1 MSKKVLL
8 VDDDE
13 MLRKMTNALLTKQGF
28 DVIAVEDGP
37 KTLEQLKTARPD
49 IILLDV
55 MMPGMDGFTVCRE
68 IRANPA
74 TARIPIIMLTAL
86 DSVENKVKG
95 FEAGADDYLSKPCDT
110 AELVARINVMIR
122 RAEASTPQVTAPATT
137 VAREAAR
144 TIAVFSLRGGSGVS
158 TIAVNLVAGLSQL
171 WEMQVALVDMV
182 AVAGQTALFL
192 NQSLRNTWADV
203 CKMEVIDE
211 DAVLGAML
219 PHESRVRTLASP
231 RRPEES
237 ELLTPE
243 KVRTTIEV
251 LRSTFPYVVLDMS
264 HDLSERSLTALDQS
278 DVILII
284 TQPEI
289 AIPARRQHGHGD
301 FRSPEIPGTKENL
314 HHLELDLPTPGTGF
328 QRYRTDAQ
336 VQNRPDPAL
345 RGGRIHHRLERRQP
359 AGAFRPR
366 RRTGRH
372 FRGYRHGAQQGRAA
386 QGAPRTAHIGLE
398 TRGGTHPQQE
408 TGVNPPPRQALLVGS
423 IITAGER
430 VWLY

>member
-1 MSKKVLL
+1 MPKQILL

-13 MLRKMTNALLTKQGF
+13 MLRKMTRALLARQGF

-37 KTLEQLKTARPD
+37 KTLDQLKTTRPD

-95 FEAGADDYLSKPCDT
+95 FEAGADDYLAKPCDT
-110 AELVARINVMIR
+110 IELVARINVLIR
-122 RAEASTPQVTAPATT
+122 RAEAQAPQIAVPATT
-137 VAREAAR
+137 IARETAR
-144 TIAVFSLRGGSGVS
+144 TIAVFSLRGGAGVS
-158 TIAVNLVAGLSQL
+158 TISVNVAAGLSQL

-182 AVAGQTALFL
+182 AVAGQSALFL
-192 NQSLRNTWADV
+192 NQSLRNTWTDL

-211 DAVLGAML
+211 DAVLSAML

-237 ELLTPE
+237 ELLTTE
-243 KVRTTIEV
+243 KVRTTLEL
-251 LRSTFPYVVLDMS
+251 LRSTFPYVVLDMP

-278 DVILII
+278 DIILII

-289 AIPARRQHGHGD
+289 ASLRAASMAMEIFEALKFNEHKKVYIILNWTFPRHGLAFKDIERMLKSKIDLILPYAADEFVTALNIGNPPVLSD
-301 FRSPEIPGTKENL
+301 PESPLGVIFEDIAMALSK
-314 HHLELDLPTPGTGF
+314 
-328 QRYRTDAQ
+328 DAQ
-336 VQNRPDPAL
+336 LKVRPERPTMAWK
-345 RGGRIHHRLERRQP
+345 RVTERIRNKKQK
-359 AGAFRPR
+359 
-366 RRTGRH
+366 
-372 FRGYRHGAQQGRAA
+372 
-386 QGAPRTAHIGLE
+386 
-398 TRGGTHPQQE
+398 
-408 TGVNPPPRQALLVGS
+408 
-423 IITAGER
+423 
-430 VWLY
+430 

>member
-13 MLRKMTNALLTKQGF
+13 MLRKITNALLTKQGF
-28 DVIAVEDGP
+28 EVITVEDGP
-37 KTLEQLKTARPD
+37 KTLEQLKTTRPD

-55 MMPGMDGFTVCRE
+55 LMPGMDGFTVCRA

-74 TARIPIIMLTAL
+74 IARIPIIMLTAL

-122 RAEASTPQVTAPATT
+122 RAEVNAPQAAASATSA
-137 VAREAAR
+137 AREAAR

-158 TIAVNLVAGLSQL
+158 TIAVNLAAGLSQL

-182 AVAGQTALFL
+182 AVAGQSALFL

-251 LRSTFPYVVLDMS
+251 LRSAFPYVVLDMP

-278 DVILII
+278 DVILVI

-289 AIPARRQHGHGD
+289 ASLRAASMAMEIFEALKYHEQKKIYIILNWTFPRQGLAFKDIERMLKSKIDLILPYAADEFITALNVGNPPVL
-301 FRSPEIPGTKENL
+301 SAPEGQLGIIFEDIAMALSK
-314 HHLELDLPTPGTGF
+314 DS
-328 QRYRTDAQ
+328 QRK
-336 VQNRPDPAL
+336 VRPEQPAL
-345 RGGRIHHRLERRQP
+345 AWKRVAERIRSKK
-359 AGAFRPR
+359 
-366 RRTGRH
+366 
-372 FRGYRHGAQQGRAA
+372 QG
-386 QGAPRTAHIGLE
+386 
-398 TRGGTHPQQE
+398 
-408 TGVNPPPRQALLVGS
+408 
-423 IITAGER
+423 
-430 VWLY
+430 

>member
-1 MSKKVLL
+1 MMPKKVLL
-8 VDDDE
+8 VDDDD
-13 MLRKMTNALLTKQGF
+13 MLRKMTNALLARQGY
-28 DVIAVEDGP
+28 DVFAVEDGP
-37 KTLEQLKTARPD
+37 RTLEYLKTNSPD

-68 IRANPA
+68 IRANPT

-95 FEAGADDYLSKPCDT
+95 FEAGADDYLAKPCDT

-122 RAEASTPQVTAPATT
+122 RAEANAPQVTAPVAR

-158 TIAVNLVAGLSQL
+158 TIAVNLAAGLSQL
-171 WEMQVALVDMV
+171 WGMQVALVDMV
-182 AVAGQTALFL
+182 SVAGQSALFL
-192 NQSLRNTWADV
+192 NQSLRNTWADL
-203 CKMEVIDE
+203 CKMDVIDE
-211 DAVLGAML
+211 DAVLSAML

-251 LRSTFPYVVLDMS
+251 LRSTFSYVVLDMP

-289 AIPARRQHGHGD
+289 ASLRATSMAMEIFDALKYNEQKKIYIILNWTFPRQGLAFKD
-301 FRSPEIPGTKENL
+301 IERMLKSKI
-314 HHLELDLPTPGTGF
+314 DLILPYAADEF
-328 QRYRTDAQ
+328 
-336 VQNRPDPAL
+336 VNAL
-345 RGGRIHHRLERRQP
+345 N
-359 AGAFRPR
+359 
-366 RRTGRH
+366 
-372 FRGYRHGAQQGRAA
+372 
-386 QGAPRTAHIGLE
+386 IG
-398 TRGGTHPQQE
+398 
-408 TGVNPPPRQALLVGS
+408 NPPVLSDPEGSLGVIFEDIAMALSKDSQLKVRPEQP
-423 IITAGER
+423 TLAWKRVAER
-430 VWLY
+430 IRNKKQG

>member
-1 MSKKVLL
+1 MSKIVLL

-13 MLRKMTNALLTKQGF
+13 MLRKMTNILLAKQGF

-37 KTLEQLKTARPD
+37 KALEQLKITLPD

-55 MMPGMDGFTVCRE
+55 LMPGMDGFTVCRE
-68 IRANPA
+68 IRANPT
-74 TARIPIIMLTAL
+74 TAQIPIIMLTAL

-95 FEAGADDYLSKPCDT
+95 FEAGADDYLAKPCDT

-122 RAEASTPQVTAPATT
+122 RAEAIVPQVTPPATT
-137 VAREAAR
+137 VSREPAR

-158 TIAVNLVAGLSQL
+158 TIAVNVAAGLSQL

-182 AVAGQTALFL
+182 CVAGQSALFL
-192 NQSLRNTWADV
+192 NQSLRNTWTDI

-211 DAVLGAML
+211 DAVLSALL

-243 KVRTTIEV
+243 KVRTTLEV
-251 LRSTFPYVVLDMS
+251 LRSSFPYVVLDMP
-264 HDLSERSLTALDQS
+264 HDLNERSLTALDQS

-289 AIPARRQHGHGD
+289 A
-301 FRSPEIPGTKENL
+301 SL
-314 HHLELDLPTPGTGF
+314 
-328 QRYRTDAQ
+328 
-336 VQNRPDPAL
+336 
-345 RGGRIHHRLERRQP
+345 
-359 AGAFRPR
+359 
-366 RRTGRH
+366 
-372 FRGYRHGAQQGRAA
+372 RAA
-386 QGAPRTAHIGLE
+386 SMAVEIFEALKYSEQKKIYIILNWTFPRLGLAIKDIERMLKTKIDLILPCAADEFITALNVG
-398 TRGGTHPQQE
+398 
-408 TGVNPPPRQALLVGS
+408 NPPVLSDPEGPLGIIFEDIAMALSKDTQRQVRPEQPTLAWKRVM
-423 IITAGER
+423 ER
-430 VWLY
+430 IRKKKQS